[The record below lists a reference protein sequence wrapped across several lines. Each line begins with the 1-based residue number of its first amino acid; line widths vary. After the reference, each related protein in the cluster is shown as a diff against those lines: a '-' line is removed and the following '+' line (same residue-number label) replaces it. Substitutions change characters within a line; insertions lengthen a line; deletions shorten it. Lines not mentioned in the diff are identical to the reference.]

1 MAKSLIL
8 HPIAHISQPVEILA
22 LGRVR
27 ANPGLNNH
35 EPQIEVCV
43 GKIDAANRTTDP
55 FVVWVGVG
63 QLNLLVPGHRFK
75 GGQPMGEAPKRH
87 QRGRLSL
94 HPQGRTETL
103 GAGTFEGR
111 LQANHTDSVSEC
123 PGWLLAHESIEGDG
137 KPSPTLVFLPKTVL
151 IRALF
156 GSSSTMLKQL
166 IDGRRDKSVLPTRF
180 SWDRESSSV
189 DSEGKVVIVV
199 DRKID
204 RSDVMVLAALQSDPS
219 KKLLKCYYSI
229 NQQFNVES
237 GFRDK
242 NGLYLDFE
250 WPWSAAVE
258 FEFRGRWLRRV
269 PKSSAA
275 PDSKWPSRF
284 VIDEIT
290 KIFSPYPISSIEV
303 RYPDEMLR
311 DPEAPLSAG
320 RTLLAKSGTRTIR
333 SDVAPK
339 KARGYSTIDVGTSF
353 ASLDA
358 LEIKWT
364 PGSAYKGPPGISIRP
379 DEVDGETFLSTDDAV
394 SGGDAAT
401 GQVNIRRSSKSQRD
415 PATDAALAHDQSILD
430 GRRKTW
436 EALASLA
443 ANRKWHVSYFVD
455 GNPQPKPEAS
465 LVTDSLVESP
475 VLAIVETNTGLV
487 AVADVGSTPD
497 RPASLGV
504 YADPKEDMKSLAL
517 VMFQK
522 GQACG
527 WKWLQR
533 SGSGGDKPKS
543 SAKEAGKSSE
553 NMAGESSKNVA
564 EKSSEKVAGH
574 RRSAK
579 CWSDPKHYQSLLEE
593 WLEEWL
599 KH

>member
-1 MAKSLIL
+1 MANPLIL

-27 ANPGLNNH
+27 DNQGLNNH
-35 EPQIEVCV
+35 EPQIEVCF
-43 GKIDAANRTTDP
+43 GKIDAANRIADP
-55 FVVWVGVG
+55 FVAWVGVG
-63 QLNLLVPGHRFK
+63 QLNLLVPGRRFK
-75 GGQPMGEAPKRH
+75 GGQHNGEAPKRH

-103 GAGTFEGR
+103 GAGTFEAR
-111 LQANHTDSVSEC
+111 LQANHTDSVSQC
-123 PGWLLAHESIEGDG
+123 PGWLLEHESIEGDG
-137 KPSPTLVFLPKTVL
+137 KPSPKLVFLPKTVL

-180 SWDRESSSV
+180 AWDRESSSV
-189 DSEGKVVIVV
+189 DSKGNVVIVV

-204 RSDVMVLAALQSDPS
+204 PADVMVLATLQSDLS

-229 NQQFNVES
+229 NQQFNVDR
-237 GFRDK
+237 GFRDI

-250 WPWSAAVE
+250 WPWPDAVE
-258 FEFRGRWLRRV
+258 FEFRGRWFHRV
-269 PKSSAA
+269 LKSSAA

-303 RYPDEMLR
+303 KYLTEMLR
-311 DPEAPLSAG
+311 DSEAPPAAG
-320 RTLLAKSGTRTIR
+320 RTLLAKSGARTIR
-333 SDVAPK
+333 SDVAPQ
-339 KARGYSTIDVGTSF
+339 KARGYSTIDCVGTSF
-353 ASLDA
+353 AEMDA

-364 PGSAYKGPPGISIRP
+364 PVTVYNGPPGISIRL
-379 DEVDGETFLSTDDAV
+379 DEVEGETFLSTDDAV

-401 GQVNIRRSSKSQRD
+401 GQVNIRRSCKSQRA
-415 PATDAALAHDQSILD
+415 PATNAALAHDQSILD

-436 EALASLA
+436 EALESLA
-443 ANRKWHVSYFVD
+443 TQRGWHVSYFIE
-455 GNPQPKPEAS
+455 KKRKTKLEAS
-465 LVTDSLVESP
+465 LVTDFGKKPP
-475 VLAIVETNTGLV
+475 VLAIVDTQNGLV

-504 YADPKEDMKSLAL
+504 YADEELKAISLAS
-517 VMFQK
+517 VMFEK
-522 GQACG
+522 GRACG

-533 SGSGGDKPKS
+533 SGSGG
-543 SAKEAGKSSE
+543 AGP
-553 NMAGESSKNVA
+553 
-564 EKSSEKVAGH
+564 KVAGH

>member
-27 ANPGLNNH
+27 DNPGPNNH

-123 PGWLLAHESIEGDG
+123 PGWLLAHESIKGDG
-137 KPSPTLVFLPKTVL
+137 KPAPKLVFLPKTVL

-166 IDGRRDKSVLPTRF
+166 VDGRRDKSVLPTRF

-189 DSEGKVVIVV
+189 DSKGNVVIVV

-204 RSDVMVLAALQSDPS
+204 RADVMVLATLQSDPS

-237 GFRDK
+237 GFRDE

-258 FEFRGRWLRRV
+258 FEFRGRWLRRM

-311 DPEAPLSAG
+311 DPEAPPSAG
-320 RTLLAKSGTRTIR
+320 RTLLAKPGARTIR

-339 KARGYSTIDVGTSF
+339 KARGYSTIDRVGTSF
-353 ASLDA
+353 ASLDS

-364 PGSAYKGPPGISIRP
+364 PGIVYKGPPGISIRP

-401 GQVNIRRSSKSQRD
+401 GQVNIRRSSKSQRA
-415 PATDAALAHDQSILD
+415 PATNAALAHGQSIQA

-436 EALASLA
+436 EALESLA
-443 ANRKWHVSYFVD
+443 ANHTWHVSYFVD
-455 GNPQPKPEAS
+455 GDPPSKLEAYR
-465 LVTDSLVESP
+465 VADFKEPP
-475 VLAIVETNTGLV
+475 VLAIVDTNAGLV

-497 RPASLGV
+497 WPASLGV
-504 YADPKEDMKSLAL
+504 CAVKKKDMETLVS

-533 SGSGGDKPKS
+533 SGSGGADPK
-543 SAKEAGKSSE
+543 
-553 NMAGESSKNVA
+553 V
-564 EKSSEKVAGH
+564 VGH
-574 RRSAK
+574 RRPAK
-579 CWSDPKHYQSLLEE
+579 CWLDPEYYQSLLEK
-593 WLEEWL
+593 WL